1 MMISPAFMFGVSGNL
16 DVTYD
21 DFDELKEHPL
31 AAAAMVNFTDLFES
45 MYGKSKE
52 DVVAM
57 LSKKDELQEKMKNEL
72 QKDDSRP
79 EINIGLDLFCET
91 ITILENLSN

>member
-1 MMISPAFMFGVSGNL
+1 MISPAFMFGVSGNL

-45 MYGKSKE
+45 MAGRSKE
-52 DVVAM
+52 DVAAM
-57 LSKKDELQEKMKNEL
+57 LSKKDELQKK
-72 QKDDSRP
+72 KDDSIP
-79 EINIGLDLFCET
+79 GKNIAIDLLCDI
-91 ITILENLSN
+91 ITTLENLSN

>member
-45 MYGKSKE
+45 MAGRSKE
-52 DVVAM
+52 DVAAM
-57 LSKKDELQEKMKNEL
+57 LSKKDELQKK
-72 QKDDSRP
+72 KDDSIP
-79 EINIGLDLFCET
+79 GKNIAIDLLCDI
-91 ITILENLSN
+91 ITTLENLSN

>member
-1 MMISPAFMFGVSGNL
+1 MMLSPAFMFGVSANL

-45 MYGKSKE
+45 MAGRSKE
-52 DVVAM
+52 DVAAM
-57 LSKKDELQEKMKNEL
+57 LSKKDELQKK
-72 QKDDSRP
+72 KDDSIP
-79 EINIGLDLFCET
+79 GKNIAIDLLCDI
-91 ITILENLSN
+91 ITTLENLSN